1 MAADDQT
8 FECFSVREVRILR
21 AVWARLVQDDEAV
34 ELLAAASETTT
45 EEVHLLEDRVV
56 RIASRTEVRLL
67 AG

>member
-21 AVWARLVQDDEAV
+21 ALWAAFVEDDEAV